1 MSADDSRIKPWWRR
15 VLGLFGSIYAVAQ
28 MAGFPQ
34 SLVVWVRCA
43 SYRSADACA
52 PFRQAINDIP
62 SSLRTLDLWRLFNV
76 ALFIVCLM
84 LLFGWPMMIRW
95 PTLRRHDRREKAE
108 RALATEDAQERLTWN
123 IKDLDRLLAEGR
135 SINPSMEKMWTGGD
149 VSPAMPPSRVRYE
162 GFEGD
167 EWSGRVLVKLKAMNE
182 KAMEQYLQGCVDVR
196 DARDRL
202 TCWIERLTRILSEL
216 RNRAR

>member
-1 MSADDSRIKPWWRR
+1 
-15 VLGLFGSIYAVAQ
+15 

-34 SLVVWVRCA
+34 SLFVWARCA
-43 SYRSADACA
+43 YRRGDACA
-52 PFRQAINDIP
+52 PFRQAINDMP
-62 SSLRTLDLWRLFNV
+62 SSLGTLDPWRLFNV
-76 ALFIVCLM
+76 AFFIVCLM
-84 LLFGWPMMIRW
+84 LWFGWPGAMIRW
-95 PTLRRHDRREKAE
+95 ASLRRHDGRERAE
-108 RALATEDAQERLTWN
+108 RALATEDAEERLTWN
-123 IKDLDRLLAEGR
+123 IKDLERLLAEGR
-135 SINPSMEKMWTGGD
+135 SIKPSTERMWSGGD
-149 VSPAMPPSRVRYE
+149 VSPAMPPGRIQYD

-182 KAMEQYLQGCVDVR
+182 KALEQYFQGCVDVR